1 MVNQK
6 SNKFRIPD
14 FSRLII
20 ERTKVRNPI
29 LVLFIFLFS
38 TNLFAQNELGN
49 ITFNLDSTGINLID
63 QWKVTFEDNPEFAKP
78 NFDESNFKGLE
89 VLLAKENFKGV
100 RWYRQ
105 DINLVGELHDFD
117 FLAMNTSSLVSAYEI
132 YWDGNLILQNG
143 VVGESLETEKSG
155 ELYKLAKIPKELTN
169 AGKHTISIRLSNNY
183 SDEPYVFPQIELG
196 YHSKVQSVLENFV
209 NIQILNGTVFF
220 LALLFNFAMF
230 FGGGRHRSY
239 LLFAIYCLVGLIDI
253 IFTTY
258 NLQNN
263 ISIASLPLFNSFYYV
278 SSPLSLVLLS
288 VFIITNFEIPKRN
301 LHIGIIALSSI
312 LLFFV
317 LDRFSVFLMSFYP
330 IGLAIYAVKKRKT
343 GSFTIFIGIT
353 SQVIFAFLFAF
364 EILSIGYTIGIIA
377 LVFCVNLSI
386 SRQIRE
392 QSEQLESS
400 RLFSAKLE
408 TDLLKKNIQPHFLS
422 NTLFSIISWIE
433 ESPQKA
439 VELIQALADEFRLV
453 NKIASKKEIPL
464 FEEIKLC
471 ETHLALMSLR
481 KDAKFKLE
489 KIDLLETEMI
499 PPMIFHT
506 LIENGLT
513 HAFESGE
520 NGTFT
525 LSCEKKDGNTIFHLK
540 NNGSLLKEL
549 ENSETEKISEG
560 MGIRYIKTRL
570 EECYPNGWK
579 LDYGLKDELWQVNI
593 LIKNKS

>member
-1 MVNQK
+1 MVK
-6 SNKFRIPD
+6 
-14 FSRLII
+14 FSR
-20 ERTKVRNPI
+20 KI
-29 LVLFIFLFS
+29 LEISNLVFFLCFFCS
-38 TNLFAQNELGN
+38 NLYAQSELGN
-49 ITFNLDSTGINLID
+49 ITFNLDSTGIKLID
-63 QWKVTFEDNPEFAKP
+63 QWKVSLKDIPLNAKP
-78 NFDESNFKGLE
+78 NTNLNDFQSLE
-89 VLLAKENFKGV
+89 VLLQKENFKGI

-105 DINLVGELHDFD
+105 DINFVGKIRDFD

-143 VVGESLETEKSG
+143 SVGKNAESESAG
-155 ELYKLAKIPKELTN
+155 DVYKLAKLPRELTTPV
-169 AGKHTISIRLSNNY
+169 KHTIAIRLSNNHT
-183 SDEPYVFPQIELG
+183 DEPYVFPQIELG
-196 YHSKVQSVLENFV
+196 YHSEVHEVFENFF
-209 NIQILNGTVFF
+209 NIQVLNGTVFF
-220 LALLFNFAMF
+220 LAMLFNFAMF
-230 FGGGRHRSY
+230 LGGGRHRSY
-239 LLFAIYCLVGLIDI
+239 LLFAIYCFVGLIDLV
-253 IFTTY
+253 FTTY

-263 ISIASLPLFNSFYYV
+263 IKIALLPYFDSFYYIV
-278 SSPLSLVLLS
+278 SPLSLILLS
-288 VFIITNFEIPKRN
+288 VFFINNFEIPKRN
-301 LHIGIIALSSI
+301 LHIGIIAILSI
-312 LLFFV
+312 LLF
-317 LDRFSVFLMSFYP
+317 LLLGRGSIFLLSFYP
-330 IGLAIYAVKKRKT
+330 IGLAIYAVKERKT
-343 GSFTIFIGIT
+343 GSFTILVGIT
-353 SQVIFAFLFAF
+353 SQVTLAFLFALGV
-364 EILSIGYTIGIIA
+364 LSFGYTIGIIA

-489 KIDLLETEMI
+489 KINLPESEMV

-520 NGTFT
+520 EGTFT
-525 LSCEKKDGNTIFHLK
+525 LSCKKQDGNTHFTLE
-540 NNGSLLKEL
+540 NNGSLLKDL
-549 ENSETEKISEG
+549 EKSNDEQISLG
-560 MGIRYIKTRL
+560 MGIRYIKSRL
-570 EECYPNGWK
+570 EECYPSNWE
-579 LDYGLKDELWQVNI
+579 LSYGLNDGVWKVNI
-593 LIKNKS
+593 LIKNKA

>member
-1 MVNQK
+1 MCN
-6 SNKFRIPD
+6 
-14 FSRLII
+14 
-20 ERTKVRNPI
+20 
-29 LVLFIFLFS
+29 
-38 TNLFAQNELGN
+38 NLFAQSELGN
-49 ITFNLDSTGINLID
+49 ITFNLDSSGINLIQ
-63 QWKVTFEDNPEFAKP
+63 QWKVIFEDNPEFANP
-78 NFDESNFKGLE
+78 NFDDSKWQGLE
-89 VLLAKENFKGV
+89 SLSENYKGV

-105 DINLVGELHDFD
+105 SINLEGELREFD
-117 FLAMNTSSLVSAYEI
+117 FLAMNTSTLVSAYEI

-143 VVGESLETEKSG
+143 SVSNSLENEIAG
-155 ELYKLAKIPKELTN
+155 EVFQLAKMPKDITTN
-169 AGKHTISIRLSNNY
+169 GKHTIAIRLSNQN
-183 SDEPYVFPQIELG
+183 SNEPFVYPQIEIG
-196 YHSKVQSVLENFV
+196 YHEEVHDVLETFF
-209 NIQILNGTVFF
+209 NIQVLNGTVFF
-220 LALLFNFAMF
+220 LAMLFNFAMF
-230 FGGGRHRSY
+230 FGGGRHRAY
-239 LLFAIYCLVGLIDI
+239 LLFAIYCFVGLIDLV
-253 IFTTY
+253 FTTY

-263 ISIASLPLFNSFYYV
+263 INIALLPYFDSFYYIV
-278 SSPLSLVLLS
+278 SPLSLILLS
-288 VFIITNFEIPKRN
+288 VFFINNFEIPKRN
-301 LHIGIIALSSI
+301 LHIGIIATLSI
-312 LLFFV
+312 LLF
-317 LDRFSVFLMSFYP
+317 LLIGRESIFLLSFYP
-330 IGLAIYAVKKRKT
+330 IGLAIYAVKKRRI

-353 SQVIFAFLFAF
+353 AQVILAFLFAF
-364 EILSIGYTIGIIA
+364 GILSFGYTIGIIA

-471 ETHLALMSLR
+471 ETHLELMSLR

-489 KIDLLETEMI
+489 QINLPESEMV

-525 LSCEKKDGNTIFHLK
+525 LSCEKLDGNTHFKLV

-549 ENSETEKISEG
+549 EKSNDEQISEG

-570 EECYPNGWK
+570 EECYPKKWEMN
-579 LDYGLKDELWQVNI
+579 YGLKDGLWQVNI
-593 LIKNKS
+593 LIKNKI

>member
-1 MVNQK
+1 MLKFKNCECLTQK
-6 SNKFRIPD
+6 SGSHSK
-14 FSRLII
+14 
-20 ERTKVRNPI
+20 RTKVRNPI
-29 LVLFIFLFS
+29 LVLFIFLLCN
-38 TNLFAQNELGN
+38 NLFAQSELGN
-49 ITFNLDSTGINLID
+49 ITFNLDSSGINLIQ
-63 QWKVTFEDNPEFAKP
+63 QWKVIFEDNPEFANP
-78 NFDESNFKGLE
+78 NFDDSKWQGLE
-89 VLLAKENFKGV
+89 SLSENYKGV

-105 DINLVGELHDFD
+105 SINLEGELREFD
-117 FLAMNTSSLVSAYEI
+117 FLAMNTSTLVSAYEI

-143 VVGESLETEKSG
+143 SVSNSLENEIAG
-155 ELYKLAKIPKELTN
+155 EVFQLAKMPKDITTN
-169 AGKHTISIRLSNNY
+169 GKHTIAIRLSNQN
-183 SDEPYVFPQIELG
+183 SNEPFVYPQIEIG
-196 YHSKVQSVLENFV
+196 YHEEVHDVLETFF
-209 NIQILNGTVFF
+209 NIQVLNGTVFF
-220 LALLFNFAMF
+220 LAMLFNFAMF
-230 FGGGRHRSY
+230 FGGGRHRAY
-239 LLFAIYCLVGLIDI
+239 LLFAIYCFVGLIDLV
-253 IFTTY
+253 FTTY

-263 ISIASLPLFNSFYYV
+263 INIALLPYFDSFYYIV
-278 SSPLSLVLLS
+278 SPLSLILLS
-288 VFIITNFEIPKRN
+288 VFFINNFEIPKRN
-301 LHIGIIALSSI
+301 LHIGIIATLSI
-312 LLFFV
+312 LLF
-317 LDRFSVFLMSFYP
+317 LLIGRESIFLLSFYP
-330 IGLAIYAVKKRKT
+330 IGLAIYAVKKRRI

-353 SQVIFAFLFAF
+353 AQVILAFLFAF
-364 EILSIGYTIGIIA
+364 GILSFGYTIGIIA

-471 ETHLALMSLR
+471 ETHLELMSLR

-489 KIDLLETEMI
+489 QINLPESEMV

-525 LSCEKKDGNTIFHLK
+525 LSCEKLDGNTHFKLV

-549 ENSETEKISEG
+549 EKSNDEQISEG

-570 EECYPNGWK
+570 EECYPKKWEMN
-579 LDYGLKDELWQVNI
+579 YGLKDGLWQVNI
-593 LIKNKS
+593 LIKNKI